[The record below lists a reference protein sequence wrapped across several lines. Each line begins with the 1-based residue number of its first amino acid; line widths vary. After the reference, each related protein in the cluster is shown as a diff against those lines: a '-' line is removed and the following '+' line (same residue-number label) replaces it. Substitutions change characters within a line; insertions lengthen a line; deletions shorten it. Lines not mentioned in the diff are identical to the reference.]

1 MAKAPPP
8 PPPVTVAVIG
18 LPSAQNEGKGSGKS
32 CICDRFL
39 HPSPDEYTGG
49 WVGQHHLGGGGG
61 AGGGGGVGGGGGGGG
76 RSGGVHTCIAPSGCG
91 ESPNGVSAPFV
102 CEASSI
108 LGHLIHVHTYI
119 CTLICGKTLHDVTT
133 YFEQVQRIVA

>member
-49 WVGQHHLGGGGG
+49 WVGQHHWR
-61 AGGGGGVGGGGGGGG
+61 GGGGG
-76 RSGGVHTCIAPSGCG
+76 RGGGVRKCIAQFGCG
-91 ESPNGVSAPFV
+91 ESPVGCVS
-102 CEASSI
+102 
-108 LGHLIHVHTYI
+108 TI
-119 CTLICGKTLHDVTT
+119 CV
-133 YFEQVQRIVA
+133 